1 MYAGYVKSEKWKLLV
16 SGMWNSR
23 NWRESSCEF
32 PIHRG
37 NHLRISYFGGN
48 RVCRTTSFSGSRLC
62 MIRRSTQWG
71 VLRINVESVA
81 NFLFLEE
88 IMFTE
93 LPVLVVVVYAWSDV
107 VHNEVCSGSMWNQL
121 QISCF
126 TGSHVCGTTSFS
138 GSRRCMIRRSTQW
151 GVLRIDVESVANFL
165 FLEEIVFTEHVRFSY
180 SGLIEEI
187 FELPKLID

>member
-1 MYAGYVKSEKWKLLV
+1 MYAGYVKSENYWFQVCGIPGIGGNHHVNFLFIE
-16 SGMWNSR
+16 GII
-23 NWRESSCEF
+23 CEF
-32 PIHRG
+32 P
-37 NHLRISYFGGN
+37 
-48 RVCRTTSFSGSRLC
+48 
-62 MIRRSTQWG
+62 
-71 VLRINVESVA
+71 VLEGIVFA
-81 NFLFLEE
+81 
-88 IMFTE
+88 E